1 MRGRLS
7 LNTSI
12 SYKIILKVLVC
23 MLMIVIK
30 MAKLQLLRENSMNKI
45 LLHLEGAAILLLS
58 LYFYSYNQF
67 SWLLFFV
74 LLFAPDISMIGYLF
88 NNKVGA
94 VLYNLFHTYS
104 LPIGAVILGVL
115 LSSEVVLEIGLI
127 WSAHIGMDR
136 MIGYGLK
143 YSTHFKDTHLNRV

>member
-1 MRGRLS
+1 MS
-7 LNTSI
+7 LNPSI
-12 SYKIILKVLVC
+12 SYKIILKVLVY

-45 LLHLEGAAILLLS
+45 LLQLEGAAILLLS

-74 LLFAPDISMIGYLF
+74 LLFVPDISMIGYLF

-143 YSTHFKDTHLNRV
+143 YPTHFKDTHLNRV